1 MKRYALVIGISNY
14 RSGSGLNKLS
24 KPAIDA
30 EQFAQRLEQ
39 HGDFEVKRLPEYWVS
54 SSSCRVCET
63 SALNY
68 EQLTEEL
75 RKFLSETAANHEA
88 VIYFSGH
95 GYVLFNSL
103 TGKAQEGFLAAS
115 DCEVEIRERRV
126 VRHNQN
132 SISLRSLS
140 ELVADSKV
148 SSLVMILDCCHAGS
162 LLEQNI
168 VRTTLTALNAAE
180 KSYFFLAACRR
191 AEGAYEGEELSL
203 FTEALLE
210 ALQPEQARTDGW
222 ITCDRIFS
230 VVDELLKGKGQEPIR
245 MSWGQSITL
254 IRHPPKILSPV
265 RPIDEACPYQ
275 GLKAFDQTTAQ
286 FFFGREQVTETL
298 RQKLDQGNLIP
309 VIGASGSG
317 KSSVVKAGLIP
328 RLEREGWGKAIVFC
342 PSIEPLTALKQAL
355 QPLFRPESLAQVYDW
370 IETGISESAIGR
382 EFAAIEPRLLVVDQF
397 EEVFT
402 QCRPGKEHEQ
412 KQFIQRLTDLA
423 EAPHSKLKVV
433 ITLRADFVEH
443 CLQHDILAN
452 LLNQNRAV
460 FIQTLRSNELR
471 DAILKPAEV
480 QGYQVDEDL
489 LNAILEDFRS
499 EAVSLP
505 LLQFTLTK
513 LWQPA
518 TEQGHRLTLA
528 QYNKLERI
536 EGTLNLH
543 AQEIYRGIVR
553 DFGQQAEI
561 WVKQIFLNLV
571 HAGREMKDTR
581 QRQPKDS
588 LLSLLT
594 DNSEELL
601 RAGQILERLTKGRL
615 LTMGKEVDLAH
626 EVLMEGWETFVRWRE
641 EERELLRLR
650 DRINEAYQE
659 WLENDRDN
667 AFLITTGRLTQI
679 TKLWSALQ
687 HYLPSQVQEF
697 YRLSLEHEQTQRSF
711 ETTINQLL
719 ENQLKNLETQIFLS
733 LDRMQSSLVEPFTDT
748 QATGLAAPEYIKL
761 SELQGQVQQ
770 FPQKANRFM
779 ERMRSSQL
787 AVNWLTT
794 NQEKL
799 SQLILGYITSAAND
813 ELWNVPETLSLV
825 YREIQELIEW
835 LKASLIKGE
844 PIDETLERQLTLT
857 KSIYAEALKFFK
869 RECLPSELPDAS
881 VRELRRYV
889 QYLIEYLDDL
899 LSD

>member
-1 MKRYALVIGISNY
+1 MKRYALVIGVSNY
-14 RSGSGLNKLS
+14 RSGSGLGKLS

-30 EQFAQRLEQ
+30 EQFAQMLERY
-39 HGDFEVKRLPEYWVS
+39 GDFEVKRLPEHWIS
-54 SSSCRVCET
+54 SSACQVCEA
-63 SALNY
+63 SELSY
-68 EQLTEEL
+68 EWLTEEL
-75 RKFLSETAANHEA
+75 RKFLSETAANREA

-148 SSLVMILDCCHAGS
+148 SSLVIILDCCHAGS

-168 VRTTLTALNAAE
+168 IRTTLTTLNAAE

-210 ALQPEQARTDGW
+210 ALQPEQARSDGW

-254 IRHPPKILSPV
+254 IRHPPKTLSAV
-265 RPIDEACPYQ
+265 RPINEACPYQ
-275 GLKAFDQTTAQ
+275 GLKAFDYTTAE
-286 FFFGREQVTETL
+286 FFFGRDQVTETL
-298 RQKLDQGNLIP
+298 RQKLDRGGLIP

-328 RLEREGWGKAIVFC
+328 RLEREGWHEAIVFC

-355 QPLFRPESLAQVYDW
+355 NSLFRPEILAQVYDW
-370 IETGISESAIGR
+370 IETGNQESAI
-382 EFAAIEPRLLVVDQF
+382 ETELAALNSRLLVVDQF

-412 KQFIQRLTDLA
+412 KQFIERLTHLA
-423 EAPHSKLKVV
+423 ESPHSKLKVV

-443 CLQHDILAN
+443 CLQHDTLAN

-460 FIQTLRSNELR
+460 FIQTLRSGELK
-471 DAILKPAEV
+471 DAILKPAEA
-480 QGYQVDEDL
+480 QGYQVDEEL

-499 EAVSLP
+499 ESVSLP

-518 TEQGHRLTLA
+518 TEQGHRLTLE
-528 QYNKLERI
+528 QYNQFERI
-536 EGTLNLH
+536 EGTLNRH
-543 AQEIYRGIVR
+543 AQEIYCGIVQ
-553 DFGQQAEI
+553 DFGQQAET
-561 WVKQIFLNLV
+561 WVKQIFLNLI
-571 HAGREMKDTR
+571 HAGRETKDTR

-594 DNSEELL
+594 GDSQELL
-601 RAGQILERLTKGRL
+601 RVGQILERLTKGRL
-615 LTMGKEVDLAH
+615 LTMGEEVDLAH
-626 EVLMEGWETFVRWRE
+626 EVLMEGWDTFVRWRE
-641 EERELLRLR
+641 EDRELLKLR
-650 DRINEAYQE
+650 DRANEAYQE
-659 WLENDRDN
+659 WLENNRDSN
-667 AFLITTGRLTQI
+667 FLITAGRLAQI
-679 TKLWSALQ
+679 TKLWSKLQ
-687 HYLPSQVQEF
+687 HYLTLEVQAF
-697 YRLSLEHEQTQRSF
+697 YHLSVECEQTERSF
-711 ETTINQLL
+711 ETTMNELL
-719 ENQLKNLETQIFLS
+719 ENQLKNLETQILLS
-733 LDRMQSSLVEPFTDT
+733 LNRMQSPIVEAITDT
-748 QATGLAAPEYIKL
+748 QASSTQAEYAKL
-761 SELQGQVQQ
+761 SEFRGKIQQ
-770 FPQKANRFM
+770 FPGQAKRFM

-787 AVNWLTT
+787 AVDWITT
-794 NQEKL
+794 NHEKL
-799 SQLILGYITSAAND
+799 IQLIFGYITSAENL
-813 ELWNVPETLSLV
+813 ERTSTPENLTLI
-825 YREIQELIEW
+825 YTDIQGLIEW

-844 PIDETLERQLTLT
+844 PIDEMLERQLTLM
-857 KSIYAEALKFFK
+857 KSVYAEAFKFFK
-869 RECLPSELPDAS
+869 RECLPSELPGTS
-881 VRELRRYV
+881 IQELQRYI

-899 LSD
+899 ISI